1 MGWNTLKKVMKISS
15 AVLAFGLISSSTIQV
30 LANDTER
37 VDSSS
42 FETVNLQDA
51 LLNVKEETTTVEDL
65 QTIATSIPS
74 GYVSNNLFALA
85 QNIEKISN
93 PKAKAALQ
101 KNIDKA
107 IKKWEEKNK
116 TELPTTDEGIVEGEN
131 SVETDVETTKADAP
145 APEKVEVPKKEKPV
159 AKEAKKAAKAE
170 KKIIKE
176 NEKQQRKEAQAKKK
190 ENQKQTQ
197 ASKKV
202 QHKAD
207 KSNK

>member
-15 AVLAFGLISSSTIQV
+15 AVLALGLISSSTIQV
-30 LANDTER
+30 MATEK

-51 LLNVKEETTTVEDL
+51 LHNIKEETTTVKNL

-74 GYVSNNLFALA
+74 GYLSNNLFALA

-101 KNIDKA
+101 KNINKA
-107 IKKWEEKNK
+107 IKKWEEKDK
-116 TELPTTDEGIVEGEN
+116 TEIPTTDKGIVEDEV
-131 SVETDVETTKADAP
+131 SVETNVETAKTEEP
-145 APEKVEVPKKEKPV
+145 APKIVKVPKEEKQV
-159 AKEAKKAAKAE
+159 AKEAKKTE
-170 KKIIKE
+170 KKAIKD
-176 NEKQQRKEAQAKKK
+176 NKKQQRKEEQVKKK
-190 ENQKQTQ
+190 ENQKQIQ
-197 ASKKV
+197 ATKKE

-207 KSNK
+207 KSKKQK